1 MDKEERKQLSDSLQM
16 DSDLHITTF
25 PPPPPHP
32 HQPKNQ
38 KKKKFPSLFFSVPS
52 LFLQKNYH
60 GKVTAFT
67 EMCDE
72 RSTKA

>member
-16 DSDLHITTF
+16 DSDLHITTS
-25 PPPPPHP
+25 PPTP

-67 EMCDE
+67 EMCNE

>member
-16 DSDLHITTF
+16 DSDLHITTS
-25 PPPPPHP
+25 PPPP

-38 KKKKFPSLFFSVPS
+38 KKKKIPSLFFSVPS

-67 EMCDE
+67 EMCNE

>member
-16 DSDLHITTF
+16 DSDLHITTS
-25 PPPPPHP
+25 PPPPPTKKP
-32 HQPKNQ
+32 

-67 EMCDE
+67 EMCNE